1 VFKVG
6 ELVTTL
12 NNERVGL
19 VVDSKVRMA
28 MQYCYVLFLNCM
40 EPEWV
45 LYTTLKEEL

>member
-1 VFKVG
+1 MFKVG

-19 VVDSKVRMA
+19 VVNSKILFNT
-28 MQYCYVLFLNCM
+28 QYCYVLFLNCM